1 MTYGVKVIHTHT
13 VGENDQRYYET
24 LILRVE
30 ADSFDDAYKKA
41 ELYMKNAVCRY
52 KNPKGDTVKTLSIE
66 AVDCFLAFEPE
77 GDVQEIYSSLSINNS
92 SLTEEEYYK
101 AISSSCGE
109 EELRPLRNAE
119 FN

>member
-1 MTYGVKVIHTHT
+1 MIYGVKVFHVHT
-13 VGENDQRYYET
+13 VGENDQRYYEE

-30 ADSFDDAYKKA
+30 ADSFDEAYEKA
-41 ELYMKNAVCRY
+41 GRYMKDAVCRY

-92 SLTEEEYYK
+92 SLTEEEYCK
-101 AISSSCGE
+101 AISSSCQE
-109 EELRPLRNAE
+109 EDLRPLRNAE

>member
-1 MTYGVKVIHTHT
+1 MTYGVKIIHTHT
-13 VGENDQRYYET
+13 IGENDQRCYEEI
-24 LILRVE
+24 ILLVD
-30 ADSFDDAYKKA
+30 ADSFDDAYIKA
-41 ELYMKNAVCRY
+41 GCYMKDAASEYN
-52 KNPKGDTVKTLSIE
+52 NPQGQTVKTLRIE
-66 AVDCFLAFEPE
+66 AVGCFLAYDPD
-77 GDVQEIYSSLSINNS
+77 GDVQEIYSSFSINNS

>member
-13 VGENDQRYYET
+13 VSEDDQRYYEE

-30 ADSFDDAYKKA
+30 ADSFDDAYEKA
-41 ELYMKNAVCRY
+41 ELYMKDAVCGY

-66 AVDCFLAFEPE
+66 AVDCFLAFEPN
-77 GDVQEIYSSLSINNS
+77 GDIQEIYSSFSINNS